1 MNFMVANV
9 LIALVTALACALPG
23 VFLVLRRLSLVA
35 EGISHAVLPGLVAAF
50 AVSAALDGAGM
61 LPPALAPLL
70 IILAPALIGVLLVF
84 GVETLN
90 KTGLLTSDASLGIL
104 FPALFSIGVILVSRR
119 YSGIPLSEG
128 SILMGDI
135 TFSALQQ
142 LQVGSLVLGPRALYR
157 MGAILLLNALFIL
170 LFYKELKIT
179 TFDPLLAT
187 SLGIRPGKLHYAFT
201 ALVAITIVGAFETVG
216 AILVVALL
224 TAPAA
229 AAYLI
234 SKTLPRMI
242 FFSCLIAATGA
253 LGGLWIAWVL
263 DSTTSGTMAMV
274 MGLIFLGILTIAPR
288 RGLVGRWLLVRRQRL
303 RFAEQVLVAH
313 LIHHAR
319 GERAAPACSTTGIG
333 IHLQWSRAFANR
345 VVARALLQGT
355 ITLDQGNLLPTE
367 KGRTFHRSFSY
378 QDSGRPS
385 GRNSLP

>member
-1 MNFMVANV
+1 MNFIVSTV
-9 LIALVTALACALPG
+9 LIALVTALACSLPG

-50 AVSAALDGAGM
+50 ALSAALGGAGI
-61 LPPALAPLL
+61 LPPALAPVLV
-70 IILAPALIGVLLVF
+70 ILAPALIGLLLVF

-90 KTGLLTSDASLGIL
+90 RTGLLTSDASLGIL

-119 YSGIPLSEG
+119 YAGVPLSEG

-135 TFSALQQ
+135 TFAALQQ
-142 LQVGSLVLGPRALYR
+142 LRVGDLLLGPRALYR
-157 MGAILLLNALFIL
+157 MGTILLLNVLFVL
-170 LFYKELKIT
+170 FFYKELKIT
-179 TFDPLLAT
+179 TFDPLLAI
-187 SLGIRPGKLHYAFT
+187 SLGISPAKIHYAFT

-229 AAYLI
+229 AAYLV

-242 FFSCLIAATGA
+242 FFSCLIAAAGA
-253 LGGLWIAWVL
+253 LGGLWLAWLL

-274 MGLIFLGILTIAPR
+274 MGLIFLGTLATAPR
-288 RGLVGRWLLVRRQRL
+288 RGLIGRWRLVRRQRL

-313 LIHHAR
+313 LIHHAQ
-319 GERAAPACSTTGIG
+319 GERAAPACSEGGICL
-333 IHLQWSRAFANR
+333 HLQWSRPFADR

-355 ITLDQGNLLPTE
+355 VRLDQGKLLPTE
-367 KGRTFHRSFSY
+367 RGRTFHRSFSY
-378 QDSGRPS
+378 HDSPRSPG
-385 GRNSLP
+385 GEALP